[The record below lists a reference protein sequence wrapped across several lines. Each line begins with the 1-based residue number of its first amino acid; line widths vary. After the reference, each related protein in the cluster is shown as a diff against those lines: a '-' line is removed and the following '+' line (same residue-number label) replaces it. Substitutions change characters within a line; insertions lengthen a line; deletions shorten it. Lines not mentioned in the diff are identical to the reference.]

1 MIDWQLQNRV
11 AAMLQALAIQ
21 DAVEA
26 TLAVMMAMQASPG
39 PLDDLRRFLPLA
51 QKLARMQD
59 SDEPRFRRRL
69 REEPTMGNMLDEL
82 VTEANA
88 KGEARGEANGK
99 IAEIRRLVAKG
110 RLTVDAARAEI
121 EELIATYAIPEA
133 IGREALS
140 KLG

>member
-88 KGEARGEANGK
+88 KGKAEGK
-99 IAEIRRLVAKG
+99 VAEIRRLVAKG